1 MDTTFKTRLRHKDA
15 QGDGQTKLRFE
26 ADYEDGANKAW
37 AKYTPAL
44 AFECTVLDEIAD
56 RWELSQ
62 PYTFTASADAV
73 NEGDDATGE

>member
-26 ADYEDGANKAW
+26 GDYANGANSEW
-37 AKYTPAL
+37 SKYTPVL
-44 AFECTVLDEIAD
+44 AFECTVKDEIAD
-56 RWELSQ
+56 RWELGQ

-73 NEGDDATGE
+73 NEDDDTGE